1 MVMMI
6 VTSEVDVIR
15 GGAGTHATLHSQ
27 GGRCSLL
34 VLKMENKVTEYI
46 ETLLDCDCEGVLTSL
61 ADL

>member
-1 MVMMI
+1 MVSSR
-6 VTSEVDVIR
+6 VTSEVDMVR
-15 GGAGTHATLHSQ
+15 GGASTNATLHSQ

-61 ADL
+61 AGL